1 MAVCGSVAEY
11 ANFVPMI
18 NDSKQFDSGK
28 VERAG
33 QVFAVTKHAGGIV
46 QGRRCGSTRK
56 VQRLDAAVI
65 KHF

>member
-1 MAVCGSVAEY
+1 MCGSVAEDVK
-11 ANFVPMI
+11 FVPPV
-18 NDSKQFDSGK
+18 NDGTQFDSGK

-56 VQRLDAAVI
+56 VQRLDAAVT
-65 KHF
+65 KHA